1 MRRGQVIPWDLN
13 GIHCESSSI
22 FRENVGRLCCGT
34 DESLIL
40 VTNDRGAHVFLY

>member
-1 MRRGQVIPWDLN
+1 MIPWGVN
-13 GIHCESSSI
+13 GIHCENSSI
-22 FRENVGRLCCGT
+22 IRENVCRLCCAT